1 MARGIQGG
9 PGEAPEA
16 GAIATTF
23 PTKYLPPVTYREMP
37 EPLPL
42 RKVLGPGVI
51 AAGIGLASG
60 EFILWPYITSQVGL
74 VFLWAAVIGVVTQF
88 FINMEIE
95 RYTLATGETAL
106 TGFSRYWKHWGLFF
120 GVLTFL
126 ANAWPGWITSSATLI
141 TFIFGGGNVK
151 VLAILGLASIAIA
164 LTMAPVVYTM
174 VERIEFFKV
183 GIILFFIVVAIA
195 TAITAE
201 AWGAL
206 PDAVTHFG
214 RIPEGLDL
222 ALLLPALAFAG
233 AGGGQNLVQ
242 SNWMRDKGYGMGVHI
257 PHLASPVTGQP
268 EAAPGTGY
276 TFREEEEGN
285 LARWKGWWDV
295 ANKEQLVS
303 FVAITIVTIVLMSL
317 LAYSTVLGIDGENN
331 ISFLEAEGNALNER
345 VGDWF
350 GYLFWIIGATSLFA
364 AALGIVDYTCRMLAD
379 VLKVSYLRDNDTW
392 SESRIYFVAVWLL
405 CVWSVII
412 LLTIQSQPLILLI
425 ISASIG
431 GFMMFIYSG
440 LLILINR
447 RSLPAS
453 VRITRFRTG
462 TMVWSVLLF
471 GIASV
476 VAITDQW
483 DNIKELFGL

>member
-1 MARGIQGG
+1 MGSMARDIQDG
-9 PGEAPEA
+9 PGEA
-16 GAIATTF
+16 GAVATTF
-23 PTKYLPPVTYREMP
+23 PSKYLPPVTYRDMP

-106 TGFSRYWKHWGLFF
+106 TGFSRYWRHWGLVFA
-120 GVLTFL
+120 LMTFL
-126 ANAWPGWITSSATLI
+126 ANAWPGWITSSATMV
-141 TFIFGGGNVK
+141 TFIFDGGSAK
-151 VLAILGLASIAIA
+151 LLAILGLLSIALA
-164 LTMAPVVYTM
+164 LTLTPVVYTV
-174 VERIEFFKV
+174 VERVEFFKV
-183 GIILFFIVVAIA
+183 GIILFFLVVAIA
-195 TAITAE
+195 AAITAD

-206 PDAVTHFG
+206 PDAVTGFG
-214 RIPEGLDL
+214 RLPEGLAV
-222 ALLLPALAFAG
+222 ALVLPALAFAG

-257 PHLASPVTGQP
+257 PHLASPVTGAP
-268 EAAPGTGY
+268 EATPGTGY
-276 TFREEEEGN
+276 AFPQSDEN
-285 LARWKGWWDV
+285 LRRWHGWWRV
-295 ANKEQLVS
+295 SNNEQLVS

-317 LAYSTVLGIDGENN
+317 LAYSTVLGAEAENN
-331 ISFLEAEGNALNER
+331 ISFLQAEGEALMDR
-345 VGDWF
+345 VGSWF

-364 AALGIVDYTCRMLAD
+364 AALGIVDYTCRLVAD
-379 VLKVSYLRDNDTW
+379 VLKVSYLADNQRW
-392 SESRIYFVAVWLL
+392 SESRIYFALVWLSV
-405 CVWSVII
+405 VWSAII
-412 LLTIQSQPLILLI
+412 LLTITSQPLILLI

-440 LLILINR
+440 LLILINK
-447 RSLPAS
+447 RSLPAAI
-453 VRITRFRTG
+453 RISGFRTA

-471 GIASV
+471 GAASV
-476 VAITDQW
+476 IAVQGQW
-483 DNIKELFGL
+483 DNIKDLLGLG

>member
-1 MARGIQGG
+1 MASEIRGG
-9 PGEAPEA
+9 PGDAPEA
-16 GAIATTF
+16 GAVATTF
-23 PTKYLPPVTYREMP
+23 PTRYLPPVTYREMP

-74 VFLWAAVIGVVTQF
+74 VFLWAAIVGVVTQF

-106 TGFSRYWKHWGLFF
+106 TGFSRYWRHWGLVFA
-120 GVLTFL
+120 VLTFL
-126 ANAWPGWITSSATLI
+126 ANAWPGWVTSSATLV
-141 TFIFGGGNVK
+141 TFIFDGGNVK
-151 VLAILGLASIAIA
+151 LLAILGLAAIA
-164 LTMAPVVYTM
+164 VALTLAPVVYTV
-174 VERIEFFKV
+174 VERVEFFKV
-183 GIILFFIVVAIA
+183 GVILFFILVAIA

-206 PDAVTHFG
+206 PDAVTGFG
-214 RIPEGLDL
+214 RVPAGLEL

-257 PHLASPVTGQP
+257 PRLASPVTGEP

-276 TFREEEEGN
+276 TFREDEGN
-285 LARWKGWWDV
+285 LARWRGWWQV

-303 FVAITIVTIVLMSL
+303 FVAITIISITLMSL
-317 LAYSTVLGIDGENN
+317 LAYSTVLGAEAENN
-331 ISFLEAEGNALNER
+331 ISFLEAEGNALRDR
-345 VGDWF
+345 VGSWF
-350 GYLFWIIGATSLFA
+350 GVLFWIIGATSLFA
-364 AALGIVDYTCRMLAD
+364 SALGIVDYTCRLVAD
-379 VLKVSYLRDNDTW
+379 VLKVSYLRDNETW
-392 SESRIYFVAVWLL
+392 SESRLYFVLVWLL
-405 CVWSVII
+405 VVWSAII

-431 GFMMFIYSG
+431 GFMMFLYSG
-440 LLILINR
+440 LLVLINK
-447 RSLPAS
+447 RSLPPA
-453 VRITRFRTG
+453 VRITGFRTG
-462 TMVWSVLLF
+462 ALVWSVLLF
-471 GIASV
+471 GAASV
-476 VAITDQW
+476 VAVSDQW
-483 DNIKELFGL
+483 DNIKELFGA

>member
-1 MARGIQGG
+1 MARDIQDG
-9 PGEAPEA
+9 PGEARGA
-16 GAIATTF
+16 GATATTF

-106 TGFSRYWKHWGLFF
+106 TGFSRYWKHWGLIFA
-120 GVLTFL
+120 VLTFL
-126 ANAWPGWITSSATLI
+126 ANAWPGWVTSSATLV
-141 TFIFGGGNVK
+141 TFIFDGGNVK
-151 VLAILGLASIAIA
+151 LLAILGLVAIAIA
-164 LTMAPVVYTM
+164 LTLTPVVYTV
-174 VERIEFFKV
+174 VERVEFFKV
-183 GIILFFIVVAIA
+183 GLVILFMVVAIVA
-195 TAITAE
+195 AVTAE

-206 PDAVTHFG
+206 PDAVTGFG
-214 RIPEGLDL
+214 RLPEGLAL
-222 ALLLPALAFAG
+222 ALVLPALAFAG

-257 PHLASPVTGQP
+257 PRLASPVTGEP

-276 TFREEEEGN
+276 TFRENEEN
-285 LARWKGWWDV
+285 LARWRGWWNV

-303 FVAITIVTIVLMSL
+303 FVAITIVTIALMSL
-317 LAYSTVLGIDGENN
+317 LAYSTVLGAEAENN
-331 ISFLEAEGNALNER
+331 ISFLEAEGNALMDR
-345 VGDWF
+345 VGTWF

-364 AALGIVDYTCRMLAD
+364 AALGIVDYTCRLVAD
-379 VLKVSYLRDNDTW
+379 VLKVSYLRENDTW
-392 SESRIYFVAVWLL
+392 SESRIYFLLVWLL
-405 CVWSVII
+405 VVWSAII

-440 LLILINR
+440 LLILINK
-447 RSLPAS
+447 RSLPPA
-453 VRITRFRTG
+453 VRITGFRTA
-462 TMVWSVLLF
+462 TMIWSVLLF
-471 GIASV
+471 GAASV
-476 VAITDQW
+476 IAISDQW

>member
-1 MARGIQGG
+1 MARDIQGG
-9 PGEAPEA
+9 PGEAHET
-16 GAIATTF
+16 GATATTF
-23 PTKYLPPVTYREMP
+23 PTKHLPPVTYRDMP
-37 EPLPL
+37 DALPL

-120 GVLTFL
+120 AVLTFL
-126 ANAWPGWITSSATLI
+126 ANAWPGWITSSATLV

-151 VLAILGLASIAIA
+151 LLAILGLAAIAIA

-206 PDAVTHFG
+206 PDAVTNFG
-214 RIPEGLDL
+214 RLPEGLPL
-222 ALLLPALAFAG
+222 ALVLPALAFAG

-242 SNWMRDKGYGMGVHI
+242 SNWMRDKGYGMGVHV
-257 PHLASPVTGQP
+257 PHLASPVTGEP

-276 TFREEEEGN
+276 TFREDEG
-285 LARWKGWWDV
+285 
-295 ANKEQLVS
+295 
-303 FVAITIVTIVLMSL
+303 
-317 LAYSTVLGIDGENN
+317 
-331 ISFLEAEGNALNER
+331 
-345 VGDWF
+345 
-350 GYLFWIIGATSLFA
+350 
-364 AALGIVDYTCRMLAD
+364 
-379 VLKVSYLRDNDTW
+379 TW
-392 SESRIYFVAVWLL
+392 PAGRAGGTLPTRSSW
-405 CVWSVII
+405 
-412 LLTIQSQPLILLI
+412 
-425 ISASIG
+425 SASWP
-431 GFMMFIYSG
+431 SP
-440 LLILINR
+440 
-447 RSLPAS
+447 SSPS
-453 VRITRFRTG
+453 C
-462 TMVWSVLLF
+462 
-471 GIASV
+471 
-476 VAITDQW
+476 
-483 DNIKELFGL
+483 